1 MIRRFAAVCAEACCC
16 VHGFEVLK
24 RSAAECADQNYGFV
38 KELNKHSSVDVTP
51 TLGVNHVTS
60 DVVVPM
66 LL

>member
-1 MIRRFAAVCAEACCC
+1 MIRRSAAVCAEARYC
-16 VHGFEVLK
+16 VRGFEDLK
-24 RSAAECADQNYGFV
+24 RSTAECADQNWGFV

-60 DVVVPM
+60 GVVVLV